1 MEEEASVSDDVDQKI
16 ILMST
21 NYIVIEDFVTNS

>member
-1 MEEEASVSDDVDQKI
+1 MEEEASVSDDVDQKF